1 VENRK
6 IESKAKLD
14 RVASMEVLTSGLSL
28 TVVLE
33 STISSLCEN
42 IALG

>member
-14 RVASMEVLTSGLSL
+14 RVASVEVLTGGLSL

-33 STISSLCEN
+33 CTISSLGEDV
-42 IALG
+42 ALG